1 MFEPALKSLRLGG
14 RQVAIASAGDRR
26 FSFDLVDLYH
36 NLSRLIGVDS
46 NAFTPSDVGAIADEM
61 RPGFESNVLRA
72 PAIELI
78 PFEGA
83 VEAYKN
89 LASGQA
95 RAKQVLMIS

>member
-14 RQVAIASAGDRR
+14 RQVAITSTGDRR
-26 FSFDLVDLYH
+26 VSFDLIDFYH

-46 NAFTPSDVGAIADEM
+46 NAFTPSDVGAIANEL
-61 RPGFESNVLRA
+61 RPGFEANALKA

-83 VEAYKN
+83 VEAYKKV
-89 LASGQA
+89 ASGRQE
-95 RAKQVLMIS
+95 RSKC